1 MSLQPS
7 VDRKMQSRL
16 FYKWADSKKTG
27 FAIGLLLLFSR
38 FLRVLY
44 LDDSHLPSSLNLFSH
59 IKKEVHIILPIESLR
74 SFNFLQQF
82 QFPSTLETSSGK
94 GVKVWSWLKCID
106 DLFGSI
112 SRLNNNQ
119 AGSSLPFQ
127 RNCLGLKYFF

>member
-1 MSLQPS
+1 MG
-7 VDRKMQSRL
+7 
-16 FYKWADSKKTG
+16 DSKKTR
-27 FAIGLLLLFSR
+27 FAIGLLLVFLR

-59 IKKEVHIILPIESLR
+59 IKKEVHIILPIDSLR
-74 SFNFLQQF
+74 SFNFLQLQGTN
-82 QFPSTLETSSGK
+82 FPFFKIRSTLEISSGK
-94 GVKVWSWLKCID
+94 GVKVWSWLKCIN